1 MSGQPAWY
9 RWEGEDLILALRVQP
24 KASRDELVAADGDGD
39 SLKVRITA
47 PPVDGKAN
55 AHLIKFLAKAF
66 GVAKSRVTLE
76 SGDSG
81 RHKRLRIHAPSKLP
95 LSMPRQSISVN
106 KVPKSD
112 R

>member
-1 MSGQPAWY
+1 MSEQPTWY

-24 KASRDELVAADGDGD
+24 KASRDELVCPGGVGDD

-55 AHLIKFLAKAF
+55 AHLIKFLAKTF
-66 GVAKSRVTLE
+66 GVAKSRVILE

-95 LSMPRQSISVN
+95 PAIPRCEF
-106 KVPKSD
+106 P
-112 R
+112 